1 MKNILTK
8 KFYLSIDLAGRLE
21 SDHFIRGSYKEPRL
35 SRRRWHLYSRLG
47 PITCILERP
56 KAPQS

>member
-21 SDHFIRGSYKEPRL
+21 SDHFIRGSYKEPRPPDSL
-35 SRRRWHLYSRLG
+35 DVVG
-47 PITCILERP
+47 TCIHDLDL
-56 KAPQS
+56 